1 MQRELI
7 RIGSPLLA
15 NESKWRAGFDAL
27 FDGYHEFVYIAD
39 YFPWQRVNGTWAGA
53 LGHILN
59 DMQNGLKVVLVINLY
74 INFENYHLNVLDSF
88 IRQFN
93 RHRS

>member
-15 NESKWRAGFDAL
+15 NETKLRATTGFDAL

-39 YFPWQRVNGTWAGA
+39 YEPWQGVNGTWTGA
-53 LGHILN
+53 LGQVLN
-59 DMQNGLKVVLVINLY
+59 GIRDGLKVVLIINLY
-74 INFENYHLNVLDSF
+74 INF
-88 IRQFN
+88 
-93 RHRS
+93 